1 MTGVGLLALA
11 AALYIGRRGRDE
23 VRRVEWLLDRRFDPT
38 RRRPPERSRLTGAVG
53 GRLFGPLL
61 RERRHAAEADELGR
75 VVAALIEE
83 YEAGASPGRAFAHAG
98 RGGVFADEFA
108 HAARLAERGEPVRF
122 PSGGQQQLAALALAC
137 RVNSLTGTPLVRALS
152 GVADDL
158 AADRRLRSA
167 VTRAV
172 SGPRSSAAL
181 LAVLPLLGIAMGE
194 LMGAHPFRLLLGS
207 SVGLV
212 LVGVGLALDA
222 TGVWWTCAIVR
233 RARP

>member
-1 MTGVGLLALA
+1 MIGVGLLALA
-11 AALYIGRRGRDE
+11 AALCVGRGGHDE
-23 VRRVEWLLDRRFDPT
+23 VRRVEWLLDRRFDRT
-38 RRRPPERSRLTGAVG
+38 GRRPPERSRLAGAVG
-53 GRLFGPLL
+53 GRLFGRLL

-75 VVAALIEE
+75 AVAALIEE
-83 YEAGASPGRAFAHAG
+83 YEAGASPARAFAQAG
-98 RGGVFADEFA
+98 RGGVFADQFVA
-108 HAARLAERGEPVRF
+108 AARLAERGEPLRF
-122 PSGGQQQLAALALAC
+122 SSGGQQQLAALALAC
-137 RVNSLTGTPLVRALS
+137 RVNALTGTPLVRALS

-181 LAVLPLLGIAMGE
+181 LAALPLLGIAMGE
-194 LMGAHPFRLLLGS
+194 LMGAHPLRLLLGS

-212 LVGVGLALDA
+212 LVGAGMALDA
-222 TGVWWTCAIVR
+222 TGVWWTRAIVR